1 MRCGRLRIM
10 GVTERTLTLDECR
23 SELFE
28 SFQMP
33 CFWDTL
39 DFELLGTQKR
49 GHVVVLDF
57 VGTLLRSEKQ
67 ELHARIKR
75 LVERG
80 ERTIVLNLQALT
92 KVDSAGLGELVQ
104 AMTTVI
110 RAGGT
115 MPLVHAPRH
124 FRHLVASMKFL

>member
-1 MRCGRLRIM
+1 V
-10 GVTERTLTLDECR
+10 GVSERTLTVDECR

-33 CFWDTL
+33 CFWDIL

-57 VGTLLRSEKQ
+57 VGTLLRSEEQ
-67 ELHARIKR
+67 ELQARIKR

-92 KVDSAGLGELVQ
+92 KVDSAGLGELVE

-115 MPLVHAPRH
+115 MPLVNAPKH